1 MAAQGPPLHCI
12 SFEIEITNTTRIIF
26 TYSILLLMIVWLA
39 SCCITNVIEA
49 YKCMLSCSSVLC
61 YAVTAAIA
69 GGKGAIRMYKGIQEL
84 KEQIA
89 KADAIMIGAGA
100 GLSTAAG
107 FVYSGKRF
115 EKNLKC
121 SLLYH
126 ANVI

>member
-61 YAVTAAIA
+61 YAVTAAIE
-69 GGKGAIRMYKGIQEL
+69 GGKGAIRMYKDIQEL

-89 KADAIMIGAGA
+89 NLEALHEAFRRGAIREI
-100 GLSTAAG
+100 
-107 FVYSGKRF
+107 Y
-115 EKNLKC
+115 KN
-121 SLLYH
+121 
-126 ANVI
+126 